1 MLYFPNVDDLAWL
14 NIWELSPLIEEGIC
28 DEVNVLVCPLSSWF
42 SDFTGCSFLWRF
54 SCLFDSFCNKIVRTG
69 SLDFAPK
76 SELTCTYLSYKFLE
90 ALLKQK
96 GVVFAK

>member
-1 MLYFPNVDDLAWL
+1 MLYFANVDDLAWL
-14 NIWELSPLIEEGIC
+14 NIWKLSPLIEEGIC

-42 SDFTGCSFLWRF
+42 SDFTRCSFLWRF